1 MVEFSKKLDIKER
14 DFVVIVSREH
24 AIDFKVVKEIL
35 KKRFPFYLGLIG
47 SKNKAKRV

>member
-24 AIDFKVVKEIL
+24 AIDFNVVKEI
-35 KKRFPFYLGLIG
+35 
-47 SKNKAKRV
+47 